1 MAAVADVPVVTE
13 PRRSRPLVG
22 VAIALAG
29 AAVSAS
35 PYLWEATWRDFGFS
49 PDYLPFHLWAWAP
62 FAALAILAGWRSR
75 LSLPPALG
83 LAVALVAATLPAFA
97 AAQSTDDATLARG
110 TALPALLLLLLAG
123 AWALQEHGRLGW
135 KRPTITLPLALAILT
150 LMATAVAAGR
160 IFAVGDIE
168 AARTFLVIATSIVIE
183 ALPFILLG
191 AAVSAVLEV
200 FVPDRAFS
208 AFANLP
214 LRMQVPCAALAGFA
228 MPVCECGSVPVAR
241 RLILRGVHPA
251 AGIAFMLA
259 SPIINPVV
267 MLSTFV
273 AYQSSEGIKM
283 MLARAGLGI
292 LVALAVGAVIGRTG
306 AQVRPRGPTGHAHH
320 HGGRLQAVADHVS
333 TEMVFM
339 GRYVVM
345 GAALAAAL
353 QTAVPQSVF
362 TGVLA
367 APIVGSMVLMAFA
380 FLLSLCSE
388 ADAFVAVS
396 FSQFDLGP
404 QLAFLV
410 FGPILDI
417 KLALL
422 YGATFGRGFVL
433 RLALVAAPLVLI
445 GAMLFQGVLT

>member
-1 MAAVADVPVVTE
+1 MAAVADVPVVAA
-13 PRRSRPLVG
+13 PRPNRPLLG
-22 VAIALAG
+22 AGIALAG
-29 AAVSAS
+29 AVVSAS
-35 PYLWEATWRDFGFS
+35 PYVWEATWRDFGFS
-49 PDYLPFHLWAWAP
+49 PDYLLFHLWAWAP

-75 LSLPPALG
+75 VNVPAAAG
-83 LAVALVAATLPAFA
+83 LTLALVAATLPAFA

-110 TALPALLLLLLAG
+110 TALPALLLLVLAG

-135 KRPTITLPLALAILT
+135 RRPTVSLPLALAILT
-150 LMATAVAAGR
+150 LTATAVAAGR

-200 FVPDRAFS
+200 FVPDRAFT

-320 HGGRLQAVADHVS
+320 HGGRLQ
-333 TEMVFM
+333 
-339 GRYVVM
+339 
-345 GAALAAAL
+345 
-353 QTAVPQSVF
+353 TAVPQSVF